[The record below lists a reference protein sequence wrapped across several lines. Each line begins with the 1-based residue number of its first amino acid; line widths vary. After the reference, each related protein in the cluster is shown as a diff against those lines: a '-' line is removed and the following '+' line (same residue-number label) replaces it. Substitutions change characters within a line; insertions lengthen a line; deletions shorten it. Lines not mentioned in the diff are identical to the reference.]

1 MNQLYPLPLG
11 NMAQVV
17 RCVHTQGRVPSLT
30 IIAGKNNSVKN
41 YLIEFA
47 SLLIRF
53 LKARVRKKG
62 ELVLLKLI
70 LASNCVLHVREYET
84 GRNSN
89 EKST

>member
-1 MNQLYPLPLG
+1 MNQLYPLFLG

-30 IIAGKNNSVKN
+30 TLAGQNNSVKN

-47 SLLIRF
+47 WLLIRF

-62 ELVLLKLI
+62 VHFIETYHRIEL
-70 LASNCVLHVREYET
+70 RFPRPRT
-84 GRNSN
+84 
-89 EKST
+89 